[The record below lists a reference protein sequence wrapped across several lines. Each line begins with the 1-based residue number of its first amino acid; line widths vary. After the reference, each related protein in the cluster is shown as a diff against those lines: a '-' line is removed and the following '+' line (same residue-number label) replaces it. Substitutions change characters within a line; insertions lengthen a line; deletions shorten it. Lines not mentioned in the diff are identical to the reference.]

1 MGEVLLDVI
10 LFVVLSRAF
19 WKLVTGVVA
28 GMSNKARASQAPR
41 SPDRGIQMARDP
53 VCGTFVVP
61 ERAVV
66 LTDGRERVYFC
77 STTCRDQYRAGPHA
91 ARPEHAEGHAH
102 GRSA

>member
-1 MGEVLLDVI
+1 MLEVLLDAI
-10 LFVVLSRAF
+10 LFFVLSRALM
-19 WKLVTGVVA
+19 KLVGGIMAGV
-28 GMSNKARASQAPR
+28 GSKQQGAPR
-41 SPDRGIQMARDP
+41 SPQTPDRGIQMARDP

-77 STTCRDQYRAGPHA
+77 STTCRDQYQ
-91 ARPEHAEGHAH
+91 ARH